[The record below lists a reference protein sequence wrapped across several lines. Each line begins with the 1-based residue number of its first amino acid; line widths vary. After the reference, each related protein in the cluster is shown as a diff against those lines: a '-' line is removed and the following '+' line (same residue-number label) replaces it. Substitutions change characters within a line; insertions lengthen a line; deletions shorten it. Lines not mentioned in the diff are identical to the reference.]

1 MLKIKS
7 IKVLMNNVVYG
18 DIRSAGVK
26 LEKGLWSW
34 RSKS

>member
-1 MLKIKS
+1 MLKAKS
-7 IKVLMNNVVYG
+7 IKALMNNVVYG

-26 LEKGLWSW
+26 LVKGSWSW